1 LHSDRIAAARA
12 SRRLI
17 LALALAPLFLTACG
31 STYRPVVSAISP
43 VGPAGQPTKYA
54 IIASTTGAT
63 TPGLSTLVDFSGDT
77 IVNTTNLGN
86 APFWL
91 LVDQNAN
98 EGYTLNGD
106 GTLNSFSVNPGLIQ
120 SQVNQST
127 LPSGSGATTLVTE
140 TGSLYATQAGLDSV
154 AQLQSIPPAIK
165 EQLPTGANTVYT
177 VTASGVRRVYAV
189 VQTGSTSCQPGFTG
203 GPHVAAIETTT
214 QTISSCLPTGSTPV
228 YGVMTADGNRAFIM
242 NQGSNTVTVINS
254 QTNAI
259 DNFSTYPN
267 GTIPVGTAP
276 VWADFAPTLNEMVV
290 ANAGDG
296 VHPGSVSII
305 SIPLCSAST
314 VVTNPNCDASN
325 PVDAAG
331 FGTVVANIPVGIN
344 PFQVQVIQD
353 GSQAVVANAGNAAD
367 PNSGSIMFINLATN
381 TVVAT
386 IPAETGADGV
396 QDQYVHGS
404 PTSIAVTTGTPTG
417 KVYVVSSGST
427 HLPGLS
433 PGLSGLYSSH
443 DLTII
448 RTDIDQVT
456 THLGL
461 LSTGV
466 MVRVNTP

>member
-12 SRRLI
+12 SRRLT

-54 IIASTTGAT
+54 VVASTTGAT

-86 APFWL
+86 NPFWL

-106 GTLNSFSVNPGLIQ
+106 GTLNSFSITPSLIQ
-120 SQVNQST
+120 SAVNQST
-127 LPSGSGATTLVTE
+127 LPAGSGATTLVTE
-140 TGSLYATQAGLDSV
+140 TGSLYATQSGLDSV
-154 AQLQSIPPAIK
+154 AQLQKIPPAIQ

-177 VTASGVRRVYAV
+177 VTASSVPRVYAV
-189 VQTGSTSCQPGFTG
+189 VQTGNTSCQSGFVA
-203 GPHVAAIETTT
+203 GPHISAIETTT
-214 QTISSCLPTGSTPV
+214 QTISACLPTGSTPV
-228 YGVMTADGNRAFIM
+228 YGVMTADGRRAFIM
-242 NQGSNTVTVINS
+242 NKGSNTVTVVNA
-254 QTNAI
+254 QTNAL
-259 DNFSTYPN
+259 DSFTTYPN

-276 VWADFAPTLNEMVV
+276 VWADFAPTLDEIVV

-296 VHPGSVSII
+296 THPGSVSII
-305 SIPLCSAST
+305 SIPLCSSST

-331 FGTVVANIPVGIN
+331 FGTVVATIPVGVN
-344 PFQVQVIQD
+344 PVQVQVLQD
-353 GSQAVVANAGNAAD
+353 GSQAVVANAGNAST
-367 PNSGSIMFINLATN
+367 PGSISFINLATD

-386 IPAETGADGV
+386 IPATTGTDGV
-396 QDQYVHGS
+396 QDLTVHGY
-404 PTSIAVTTGTPTG
+404 PTYIAVTTGTPTG
-417 KVYVVSSGST
+417 KVYVVSSGAT
-427 HLPGLS
+427 GQP
-433 PGLSGLYSSH
+433 SSH

-456 THLGL
+456 SHLGL

-466 MVRVNTP
+466 MVHVNAP

>member
-1 LHSDRIAAARA
+1 MGAVLHSDRIAAARA
-12 SRRLI
+12 SRRRT

-31 STYRPVVSAISP
+31 SNYRPVVSSISP

-54 IIASTTGAT
+54 VVASTTGVS

-86 APFWL
+86 NPFWL
-91 LVDQNAN
+91 LVDQNAG

-106 GTLNSFSVNPGLIQ
+106 GTLNSFGISATLIQ

-127 LPSGSGATTLVTE
+127 LPAGSDATTLITE
-140 TGSLYATQAGLDSV
+140 TGSLYATQTGLGSV

-177 VTASGVRRVYAV
+177 VAASSVPRVYAV
-189 VQTGSTSCQPGFTG
+189 VQNGGTSCQSGFPA

-214 QTISSCLPTGSTPV
+214 QTISACLPTGSTPV
-228 YGVMTADGNRAFIM
+228 YGVMTPDGRRAFVM
-242 NQGSNTVTVINS
+242 NEGSNTVTVVNA

-259 DNFSTYPN
+259 DSFTTYPN

-276 VWADFAPTLNEMVV
+276 VWADFAPSLNEMVV

-296 VHPGSVSII
+296 VHAGSVSII
-305 SIPLCSAST
+305 SIPLCSATT
-314 VVTNPNCDASN
+314 VVSNPNCDTSN

-331 FGTVVANIPVGIN
+331 FGTVVATIPVGVN
-344 PFQVQVIQD
+344 PQHVQVLQD
-353 GSQAVVANAGNAAD
+353 GSQAVVANAGNATT
-367 PNSGSIMFINLATN
+367 PGSITFINLATD
-381 TVVAT
+381 TVAAT
-386 IPAETGADGV
+386 IPATSGTDGL
-396 QDQYVHGS
+396 QDLTIHGN
-404 PTSIAVTTGTPTG
+404 PTYLAVTTGTPTG
-417 KVYVVSSGST
+417 KVYVVSSGAY
-427 HLPGLS
+427 G
-433 PGLSGLYSSH
+433 GASSH

-448 RTDIDQVT
+448 RTDVDQVE

-466 MVRVNTP
+466 QVHVSSN

>member
-1 LHSDRIAAARA
+1 MGAVLHSDRIAAARA
-12 SRRLI
+12 SRRLT

-54 IIASTTGAT
+54 VVASTTGAT

-86 APFWL
+86 NPFWL

-106 GTLNSFSVNPGLIQ
+106 GTLNSFSITPSLIQ
-120 SQVNQST
+120 SAVNQST
-127 LPSGSGATTLVTE
+127 LPAGSGATTLVTE
-140 TGSLYATQAGLDSV
+140 TGSLYATQSGLDSV
-154 AQLQSIPPAIK
+154 AQLQKIPPAIQ

-177 VTASGVRRVYAV
+177 VTASSVPRVYAV
-189 VQTGSTSCQPGFTG
+189 VQTGNTSCQSGFVA
-203 GPHVAAIETTT
+203 GPHISAIETTT
-214 QTISSCLPTGSTPV
+214 QTISACLPTGSTPV
-228 YGVMTADGNRAFIM
+228 YGVMTADGRRAFIM
-242 NQGSNTVTVINS
+242 NKGSNTVTVVNA
-254 QTNAI
+254 QTNAL
-259 DNFSTYPN
+259 DSFTTYPN

-276 VWADFAPTLNEMVV
+276 VWADFAPTLDEIVV

-296 VHPGSVSII
+296 THPGSVSII
-305 SIPLCSAST
+305 SIPLCSSST

-331 FGTVVANIPVGIN
+331 FGTVVATIPVGVN
-344 PFQVQVIQD
+344 PVQVQVLQD
-353 GSQAVVANAGNAAD
+353 GSQAVVANAGNAST
-367 PNSGSIMFINLATN
+367 PGSISFINLATD

-386 IPAETGADGV
+386 IPATTGTDGV
-396 QDQYVHGS
+396 QDLTVHGY
-404 PTSIAVTTGTPTG
+404 PTYIAVTTGTPTG
-417 KVYVVSSGST
+417 KVYVVSSGAT
-427 HLPGLS
+427 GQP
-433 PGLSGLYSSH
+433 SSH

-456 THLGL
+456 SHLGL

-466 MVRVNTP
+466 MVHVNAP